1 MALPRLYN
9 YPAVLAAAD
18 DELGA
23 FYPMQGSRR
32 QQRRALVPSIPGVPQ
47 NARRRQ
53 PLGGGTV
60 SFILNS
66 GTSLTTTIRPQ
77 KPYLIRRVITSIAR
91 TGTTATGLVSITR
104 FAIGANDQLV
114 QAASFPADLWS
125 ASSADVDVVFDP
137 ASVGQDIVVQFAISA
152 AVTGT
157 DSVVVGIGFLGETY
171 G

>member
-1 MALPRLYN
+1 MALPRLYS
-9 YPAVLAAAD
+9 PAVLAAAD

-32 QQRRALVPSIPGVPQ
+32 AQRRALVPNIPGVPQ

-60 SFILNS
+60 TFSNTS
-66 GTSLTTTIRPQ
+66 GTSLTATIRPQ

-91 TGTTATGLVSITR
+91 TGASSTGLVSITR

-125 ASSADVDVVFDP
+125 AASADVDVVFDP

-152 AVTGT
+152 APTAVNET
-157 DSVVVGIGFLGETY
+157 VVVGIGFLGETY

>member
-1 MALPRLYN
+1 MALPRLYS
-9 YPAVLAAAD
+9 PAVLAAAD

-23 FYPMQGSRR
+23 FYPMQGNRR
-32 QQRRALVPSIPGVPQ
+32 AQRRALVPNIPGVPA

-60 SFILNS
+60 TFSASS
-66 GTSLTTTIRPQ
+66 GTSLTFTIRPQ
-77 KPYLIRRVITSIAR
+77 KPYLIRRIITSIAR

-125 ASSADVDVVFDP
+125 AASADVDVVFDP
-137 ASVGQDIVVQFAISA
+137 ASVGQDIVVQATISA
-152 AVTGT
+152 APTTT
-157 DSVVVGIGFLGETY
+157 DTVVLGLGFLGETY